1 MKKEGQVRIPSG
13 CAIAGIFS
21 RSGERIA
28 GDRIVR
34 SIASMHDR
42 SNGLGGGF
50 AGYGIYPQYK
60 DLYAFH
66 LFYES
71 PAAREECERFLDR
84 HFEMVNLSKI
94 PVRRHPRITDEPLI
108 WRYFVTPLHTRL
120 LESQLDEQEFVARS
134 VIRINTSI
142 EGAYVFSSG
151 KNMGVFK
158 AVGYPED
165 VGEFY
170 RLEEDEGYCWTAHG
184 RYPTNTPGW
193 WGGAHP
199 FAMLDTSIVHNG
211 EISSY
216 DANRRFIEMYGYKCT
231 LLTDTEVI
239 TYIIDFL
246 VRKQGLTLTETARVI
261 AAPFWSTIEKLP
273 PEERERLTYLRNAF
287 GSLLITGP
295 FSILLGFTG
304 GMMALND
311 RLKLRSMVVGEK
323 GDRVY
328 MASEECAIRAIE
340 PELDRVWSPAGGEP
354 VIVTLNREGE

>member
-170 RLEEDEGYCWTAHG
+170 RLEEYEGYCWTAHG

-216 DANRRFIEMYGYKCT
+216 DANRRFTEMYGYKCT